1 MKKRNRMISLLL
13 AALLA
18 FPAAPLTT
26 AALDTPQAIE
36 AAAKKAEITNVK
48 TGTLTLEK
56 GETFQLK
63 ANRSDGKWK
72 TSDKKIVT
80 VSRDGRLK
88 AVKEGTAVITLTAGK
103 TKASMEVTVGTKV
116 TGVNVIKSAVALP
129 MGGQSTIKAAVLPA
143 DASNQALS
151 YKSADTKIASVSKDG
166 VITAKKAG
174 RTKITVQAVDGSKKK
189 EVVTITVRIADSA
202 VRLQDDF
209 YQAVNAQVLNAHPL
223 TENQSQWSGFY
234 ELQTNIIKDLSELID
249 GLVAEKD
256 QYAQG
261 TKEQKI
267 IDFYLLARDMDARDK
282 AGIEPLRPSLDKI
295 DQAQTVDEFVDVL
308 AQLQR
313 YGFGSILKF
322 SVAADTMD
330 SSKYVLTDGGP
341 VYAMPKDYYAPG
353 EANEAVQQALL
364 NLIRQMFLLAGDSEE
379 EAAKTAQQVYDLQKE
394 FSMNGPGL
402 EDQLNV
408 ELVYNPHTKAE
419 LKSLYSNCDIE
430 GFLKTIGIT
439 DFDKCI
445 VAEVENAKKINSY
458 LTPENLDLLKKY
470 TKYCMYL
477 IYSSYLTS
485 AHTKAMNDFNIA
497 VLGSVEDKSA
507 DTVAKELTQSL
518 FVWEFGKLYTDKYF
532 SEESKKDVEDMA
544 KQLIRT
550 FRNRLQNIT
559 WLSDA
564 TKQKAITKLD
574 TLKVKIGYPDTW
586 PDYLDEIPIDPSK
599 GMIENIMHIQEALN
613 ADAQQKLDAG
623 VDKSKWI
630 TSPQTVNAFYNPQAN
645 DITFPAAI
653 LQAPFYDKNADY
665 AQNLGG
671 IGTVI
676 GHEITHAFD
685 TNGAGYDENGNY
697 NNWWTQEDME
707 QFTARAQKV
716 KDYYSSIEVTNGVFQ
731 NGDMTVTENIAD
743 MGAMACVLDI
753 VGDDKEAQRRLFE
766 SNANIWASNQT
777 DQYRDYLL
785 MADMH
790 SQNKVRVNA
799 VLPLFEQFYNVYE
812 VTKTDAM
819 YVAPEDR
826 VQIW

>member
-26 AALDTPQAIE
+26 AALDTTQAVE
-36 AAAKKAEITNVK
+36 AAEQKAEITNVE

-56 GETFQLK
+56 GEVFQLK
-63 ANRSDGKWK
+63 ANRSDVKWK
-72 TSDKKIVT
+72 TSDKKVVT
-80 VSRDGRLK
+80 VSKTGKLK
-88 AVKEGTAVITLTAGK
+88 AVKKGTATITLTAGK
-103 TKASMEVTVGTKV
+103 TKTSLAVTVGTKV
-116 TGVNVIKSAVALP
+116 TDVHVIKSAVALP
-129 MGGQSTIKAAVLPA
+129 ISGKSTIKAAVSPA
-143 DASNQALS
+143 NASNQTLN
-151 YKSADTKIASVSKDG
+151 YQSADAKIASVSKDG
-166 VITAKKAG
+166 VITAKKTG
-174 RTKITVQAVDGSKKK
+174 RTKITVQAADGSKKK
-189 EVVTITVRIADSA
+189 EVVTVTVRAADSA

-209 YQAVNAQVLNAHPL
+209 YQAVNASVLQAHPL

-234 ELQTNIIKDLSELID
+234 ELQTNIVKDLSSLID

-256 QYAQG
+256 KYAQG

-267 IDFYLLARDMDARDK
+267 IDFYLLARDMDTRDK
-282 AGIEPLRPSLDKI
+282 AGIEPLRPYLEKI
-295 DQAQTVDEFVDVL
+295 DQAQTVAEFVEVL
-308 AQLQR
+308 AQLER
-313 YGFGSILKF
+313 CGFASILNF
-322 SVAADTMD
+322 GVGQDILD
-330 SSKYVLTDGGP
+330 SNKYVLTDQGP
-341 VYAMPKDYYAPG
+341 MYAMPKDYYGPG
-353 EANEAVQQALL
+353 ETNEAVQQALL
-364 NLIRQMFLLAGDSEE
+364 QLIRQLFLLAGDSEE
-379 EAAKTAQQVYDLQKE
+379 VATQSAQQVYDLQKE

-419 LKSLYSNCDIE
+419 LQSLYSNCDIE

-439 DFDKCI
+439 NFDKCI
-445 VAEVENAKKINSY
+445 VREVENAKKINSY
-458 LTPENLDLLKKY
+458 LTQENLDLLKKY
-470 TKYCMYL
+470 AKYCLYL
-477 IYSSYLTS
+477 SCSSYLTN
-485 AHTKAMNDFNIA
+485 AHYKAMNDFNIA
-497 VLGSVEDKSA
+497 VLGAVEDKSM

-532 SEESKKDVEDMA
+532 SEESKQEVENMT
-544 KQLIRT
+544 KQLIQT

-574 TLKVKIGYPDTW
+574 KLKVKIGYPDTW
-586 PDYLDEIPIDPSK
+586 PDYLSEIPIDPSK
-599 GMIENIMHIQEALN
+599 GMIENITHINEAIN
-613 ADAQQKLDAG
+613 ADAQKMLDSG
-623 VDKSKWI
+623 VDKNRWAA
-630 TSPQTVNAFYNPQAN
+630 SPQTVNAFYNPQAN

-697 NNWWTQEDME
+697 NNWWTQEDMA

-716 KDYYSSIEVTNGVFQ
+716 KDYYSNIEVTNGVFQ
-731 NGDMTVTENIAD
+731 NGELTVTENIAD

-753 VGDDKEAQRRLFE
+753 VGDDKEAQRKLFE

-785 MADMH
+785 MADVH

-799 VLPLFEQFYNVYE
+799 VLPLFEQFYQVFE

-819 YVAPEDR
+819 YVAPKDR